1 MNQSIQ
7 PVSSTPLLPS
17 TSPAHTTG
25 RRILVNTGALA
36 GSNLWRIATSFVL
49 TLLIARRLGFEALGQ
64 YTTALAY
71 LNVCQV
77 ISELGLPSLLVRD
90 LAQAPT
96 QRRGFFRIALVVQI
110 TFGLLTWGGL
120 VLLSILL
127 PWPPETTIALQLV
140 GASLPFYAITSVT
153 QTFFQAGERMELV
166 MGVEIFI
173 NTLILALSV
182 VALWMGTAVTQLV
195 GVMVVTQII
204 SAGIGLVLVRR
215 TGLLA
220 GVQVLV
226 YFNLATLWQRMAPFY
241 GLSLADVLLQRVDI
255 LLLSV
260 VGNATLTG
268 IYSAA
273 YQLVRVAL
281 KLVQS
286 FWKALYPTLS
296 RLRHQADAQYTR
308 LAHLSL
314 TYTLLAL
321 IPAVIFG
328 VGIAQTLLDLIY
340 GHSATLTAPV
350 FQILIWSVPFFLL
363 ENYAVTLFMVEQR
376 PLQSL
381 LITALHVVTIIVL
394 LPILTVA
401 LHTTGAAWSAVLAAV
416 VGAGGS
422 LYLLRKLQMPIAL
435 GPVGWIFLAGALS
448 GLICIGLPW
457 PLWIRLAL
465 AALLYASLI
474 WWSGWIVAADRQ
486 TLRNALF
493 RSSQ

>member
-7 PVSSTPLLPS
+7 PVSSTPLLSS
-17 TSPAHTTG
+17 TSPVHATG

-49 TLLIARRLGFEALGQ
+49 TLLIARTLGLDALGQ

-96 QRRGFFRIALVVQI
+96 QRRGFFRIALVIQVV
-110 TFGLLTWGGL
+110 FGLLAWGGL

-127 PWPPETTIALQLV
+127 PWPSETRIALQLV

-182 VALWMGTAVTQLV
+182 GALWMGTAVTHLV
-195 GVMVVTQII
+195 GVMVVTQIV
-204 SAGIGLVLVRR
+204 SAGIGLVLVLR
-215 TGLLA
+215 TGLLR
-220 GVQVLV
+220 GPQVPV
-226 YFNLATLWQRMAPFY
+226 HFNLGALWQRMAPFY

-260 VGNATLTG
+260 IGNATLTG

-273 YQLVRVAL
+273 YQLVRVAS

-296 RLRHQADAQYTR
+296 RLRHQANGQYTR

-314 TYTLLAL
+314 SYTLLML
-321 IPAVIFG
+321 LPAIIFG
-328 VGIAQTLLDLIY
+328 TGMAQTLLDLIY

-394 LPILTVA
+394 LPLLTVA
-401 LHTTGAAWSAVLAAV
+401 LHTTGAAWAAVLAAII
-416 VGAGGS
+416 GAGGS
-422 LYLLRKLQMPIAL
+422 LYLLRKLQLPIAL
-435 GPVGWIFLAGALS
+435 GPVGWIFLAGLLS
-448 GLICIGLPW
+448 GLIGLGLPW
-457 PLWIRLAL
+457 PLWVRLGL
-465 AALLYASLI
+465 ATLLYGLLI
-474 WWSGWIVAADRQ
+474 RWSGWSVAADRQ
-486 TLRNALF
+486 ALRNALF
-493 RSSQ
+493 KSAA